1 MRNDRFDA
9 LERFTPLFE
18 APQPSF
24 EGFMRRRDRTR
35 RNQRVAAGVV
45 AIAIFVAP
53 VAWIL
58 ANGWSDRTR
67 TPAGPAPTV
76 APMGTQEIGLV
87 GLAPAEATPS
97 SPRRGQLVL
106 SFFFGHTMGDPGRFS
121 VFVYEDGRLIWQ
133 RLGGGEDENA
143 IGYTTG
149 FLEQRLSP
157 QGVDLL
163 KAEVLS
169 TGLFDRDLRLGS
181 GQGLNFG
188 QIDIHEGDRTLR
200 VTWGDCCRSGS
211 EAQAKEMPTP
221 EQASALR
228 RLDARLADPASWL
241 PANAWEDPEITA
253 YVPSGY
259 SVFLGPDEEEEMVGL
274 SRVLASLPP
283 PAEDLIRT
291 LDITR
296 DEYTNLLGSH
306 VYWHS
311 DVTTERARALAQT
324 LDDGGQVR
332 DENVFGLR
340 YEFGQ
345 RHPDAIHVTLS
356 IEPLLPHQT

>member
-1 MRNDRFDA
+1 
-9 LERFTPLFE
+9 
-18 APQPSF
+18 
-24 EGFMRRRDRTR
+24 
-35 RNQRVAAGVV
+35 
-45 AIAIFVAP
+45 
-53 VAWIL
+53 
-58 ANGWSDRTR
+58 
-67 TPAGPAPTV
+67 
-76 APMGTQEIGLV
+76 
-87 GLAPAEATPS
+87 
-97 SPRRGQLVL
+97 
-106 SFFFGHTMGDPGRFS
+106 MGDPGRFS
-121 VFVYEDGRLIWQ
+121 VFLYEDGRLIWQ
-133 RLGGGEDENA
+133 RLGGGEDDNA

-157 QGVDLL
+157 QGVELV

-188 QIDIHEGDRTLR
+188 QIDVHEGDRTLR

-241 PANAWEDPEITA
+241 PANAWENPGITA

-259 SVFLGPDEEEEMVGL
+259 SVSLIPDEEEERVGL
-274 SRVLASLPP
+274 ARALASLPL

-296 DEYTNLLGSH
+296 DEYTNLLGPH
-306 VYWHS
+306 VYWHT
-311 DVTTERARALAQT
+311 DVTTEKARALARI
-324 LDDGGQVR
+324 LDDADQALSE
-332 DENVFGLR
+332 DVFGLR
-340 YEFGQ
+340 YGFGQ
-345 RHPDAIHVTLS
+345 RHPDATHVTLS
-356 IEPLLPHQT
+356 IGPLLPHQT